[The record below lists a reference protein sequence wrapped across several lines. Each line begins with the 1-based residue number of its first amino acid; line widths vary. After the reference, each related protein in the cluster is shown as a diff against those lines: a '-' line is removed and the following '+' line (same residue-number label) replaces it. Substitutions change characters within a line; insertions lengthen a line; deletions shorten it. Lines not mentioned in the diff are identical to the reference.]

1 MKRSIVLAL
10 CLILCASMAFA
21 NGTAEG
27 NAASG
32 NKAIMGTSSLGGSW
46 YPTGSAIAGQVMTH
60 TDSIITAQAT
70 GGGTENL
77 RLMMQNQMQ
86 IGLSETN
93 VTFYAFNGEKLFQGQ
108 KYDNLTFCAN
118 LYPLVFQA
126 QVQKASKFNTFKEFC
141 AAKAS
146 FCPGSPGSGDEV
158 AWQEIFEGA
167 FDTNYKDI
175 VWKPLSH
182 NERVMAYQDRLL
194 DGIGHETAVPA
205 GAILES
211 SAQIPVRI
219 LAIGGAERDKLMAK
233 YAWVGK
239 WTIPANSYNGQE
251 EAVETVTTG
260 TCLVADG
267 VNAPEK
273 VIYDM
278 VSTLYGPGLKA
289 IQSVHSFTPYITL
302 DIALDGRGA
311 IPLHAGAE
319 KFYKEKGMVK

>member
-21 NGTAEG
+21 NGAAEG
-27 NAASG
+27 AAGG

-86 IGLSETN
+86 IGLFETN
-93 VTFYAFNGEKLFQGQ
+93 VTFYAYRGEKLFAGQ
-108 KYDNLTFCAN
+108 KYADLRFCAN

-126 QVQKASKFNTFKEFC
+126 QVQKASKFNTFQDFC

-146 FCPGSPGSGDEV
+146 FSPGSPGSGDEI
-158 AWQEIFEGA
+158 AWQEIFDGA
-167 FDTNYKDI
+167 FNCDYKTLG
-175 VWKPLSH
+175 WKPLSH

-194 DGIGHETAVPA
+194 DGIGYETSVPA

-211 SAQIPVRI
+211 SAQIPLRL
-219 LAIGGAERDKLMAK
+219 LAIGGAERDALMAK
-233 YAWVGK
+233 YPWFGK
-239 WTIPANSYNGQE
+239 WTIAAGTYNGQDTDI
-251 EAVETVTTG
+251 ETVTTG
-260 TCLVADG
+260 TCLGAD
-267 VNAPEK
+267 VNNASEK
-273 VIYDM
+273 VVYDM
-278 VSTLYGPGLKA
+278 VSTIYGPGLKA

-302 DIALDGRGA
+302 DIALDGKGE
-311 IPLHAGAE
+311 IPLHPGAE
-319 KFYKEKGMVK
+319 KFYKEKGLIK